1 MKAVLLGLL
10 GDIYVF
16 LGALFSPEK
25 IHQHIETALTSWP
38 LAVVIIGL
46 AFRKQ
51 LAKIISTMRSLS
63 YKDGTRELVA
73 NWGEGV
79 QELKEFERA
88 TEAESPLP
96 DAVSSNDVDRLM
108 ALAKVNRRSAIIE
121 AWLSLEEAAR
131 ELVEPYSQGTRP
143 LSGGLSLERLLWKQE
158 LIGPSER
165 ELFNKLRTLRNEASH
180 LKSFD
185 ITEDEAA
192 AYIDSALSLTT
203 RFRYMKDHQ

>member
-1 MKAVLLGLL
+1 MTAFLLGLL
-10 GDIYVF
+10 TNLYDFV
-16 LGALFSPEK
+16 GALLSPKK

-51 LAKIISTMRSLS
+51 LAKTISTMRSLS
-63 YKDGTRELVA
+63 YKDGSRELIA

-88 TEAESPLP
+88 TEAENPLP
-96 DAVSSNDVDRLM
+96 EATSNSDFDRLM

-131 ELVEPYSQGTRP
+131 ELVEPYYQGTKP

-158 LIGPSER
+158 LIGPGER
-165 ELFNKLRTLRNEASH
+165 ELFYRLRTLRNEASH